1 MDQSEQDRGTSR
13 PSCYRHVHHG
23 DESAG
28 AALSEAPTIE
38 TDSSDADLITSV
50 RRGELEAFGTLF
62 ARHHECAL
70 HYARQL
76 SSSTTIDADDLV
88 AEAFEQILGVLQRG
102 KDPEEFFRAYLYT
115 VIRNSFHARS
125 KADANSVLV
134 DDFEP
139 VEREI
144 ITLQH
149 VETDP
154 TIEHFESRVVVRA
167 FGALSENW
175 QAVLWYLD
183 VEGLTPTAVASI
195 MGMKP
200 KAVSMLRLRAREG
213 LRELYLQS
221 HLNELEPLAVSGA
234 ARDCQEIAKK
244 LGSFT
249 RNTLRRKEN
258 EVVLSH
264 VRGCENCAAMCAE
277 LRDVNRGLL
286 SVVAVLIL
294 GGPVFDLIRA
304 SPACAV
310 ASDSERDLGTDYEAA
325 DVNAA
330 VGVAKTT
337 ATVSRVIPRI
347 SPLAATVAAASAAVL
362 ATAVIVSSA
371 GAGWTETV
379 FAGNAVDNGT
389 SLSQLDAGGSEG
401 REPGIDLA
409 DDAAPGAG
417 TSAAATPA
425 LSTPSV
431 GATSTPAPTSGSRVS
446 TTPPSQI
453 PTDPAPIAFPADPVS
468 NGTFDSSGYANGGGQ
483 FHPGDNFG
491 GWLVI
496 SRFGPPGDVA
506 MQIWSP
512 ELGSSFAAPFTNG
525 PWASIAGVIHQEVP
539 TVIGQSYVL
548 TYDTRASG
556 APTADGQPGWP
567 GGDGGRFYIEGEL
580 VDTFVTL
587 SDSAID
593 HRSLTFT
600 ATGHTT
606 RVSIASSN
614 ASPVGIDNVSVSATQ
629 P

>member
-1 MDQSEQDRGTSR
+1 M
-13 PSCYRHVHHG
+13 
-23 DESAG
+23 
-28 AALSEAPTIE
+28 SEAPTIE

-70 HYARQL
+70 HYARRL
-76 SSSTTIDADDLV
+76 SSSTTLDADDLV

-102 KDPEEFFRAYLYT
+102 KGPEEFFRAYLYT
-115 VIRNSFHARS
+115 VIRNSFHARA

-139 VEREI
+139 VEREV
-144 ITLQH
+144 ITRQH
-149 VETDP
+149 GETDP

-221 HLNELEPLAVSGA
+221 HLNELEPLVASDA

-249 RNTLRRKEN
+249 RQTLRRRES
-258 EVVLSH
+258 EVVLAH
-264 VRGCENCAAMCAE
+264 VAGCENCAAICAE

-286 SVVAVLIL
+286 GVIAVLIL
-294 GGPVFDLIRA
+294 GGSAFDFVRAAPVHAVTA
-304 SPACAV
+304 S
-310 ASDSERDLGTDYEAA
+310 SDS
-325 DVNAA
+325 DVLAGYQATGYNAA
-330 VGVAKTT
+330 IGAPAAAAT
-337 ATVSRVIPRI
+337 AARAIPYISR
-347 SPLAATVAAASAAVL
+347 LAATVAAASAAVL
-362 ATAVIVSSA
+362 ATAVIISGA

-379 FAGNAVDNGT
+379 LAGNSVDDGMT
-389 SLSQLDAGGSEG
+389 QSQLDEGRREG
-401 REPGIDLA
+401 RETGIDLA
-409 DDAAPGAG
+409 GDAASGDG
-417 TSAAATPA
+417 TNAVTTPA
-425 LSTPSV
+425 PSTPSAV
-431 GATSTPAPTSGSRVS
+431 ATNTPEPQSGAGSS
-446 TTPPSQI
+446 STPPSQT
-453 PTDPAPIAFPADPVS
+453 PTDPAPIVALPDPVS
-468 NGTFDSSGYANGGGQ
+468 NGTFDSSGYANAGGQ

-556 APTADGQPGWP
+556 APTADGQAGWP

-593 HRSLTFT
+593 HRSLNFT

-614 ASPVGIDNVSVSATQ
+614 ASPVGIDNVSVSASSAQ